1 MKIQS
6 MTGYG
11 EAEEGGFKVE
21 VKSVNHRFLDI
32 HFRMPSVLNPHELEL
47 KKLVKERFARGRIDI
62 TISFTENTDIQL
74 NINQQAARTL
84 LDSLGQICQALKL
97 ESRPQLDHLF
107 WFRDIVF
114 KQTPEFRPEELFT
127 TFQKALDA
135 LEEMR
140 TKEGAFL
147 LNSIN
152 QIVENIEG
160 LVDRIRKISENSASG
175 RYENI
180 KQKVQALVENIEID
194 EQRLLQEIAFLADR
208 VDISE
213 EITRIKSHLNQMR
226 SILSEGGPV
235 GRKLDFLLQEL
246 NRETNTIG
254 SKSIDYQVS
263 ELVINVKTEI
273 EKIREQIQNLQ

>member
-1 MKIQS
+1 

-47 KKLVKERFARGRIDI
+47 KRLIKERFARGRIDV

-74 NINQQAARTL
+74 NINQQAARTI

-127 TFQKALDA
+127 TFQKALDT

-152 QIVENIEG
+152 QIVDNIEG
-160 LVDRIRKISENSASG
+160 LVDRIRELSENSASS
-175 RYENI
+175 RYESI
-180 KQKVQALVENIEID
+180 KQKVQALVENVEID

-213 EITRIKSHLNQMR
+213 EITRIKSHLTQMR

-235 GRKLDFLLQEL
+235 GRKLDFLIQEL

-254 SKSIDYQVS
+254 SKSIDYQIS

>member
-1 MKIQS
+1 

-74 NINQQAARTL
+74 NINQQAARTI